1 MGREGGRE
9 VPCPQGRAEKP
20 VLDLQ
25 PDEGRIRQCRELSG
39 GPCSNLGSGRGGW
52 DRVSTQGGF
61 HMTWAAPQ
69 GKEACCCL
77 GRGVWGSLGLPAI
90 AQTPSLEGLASA
102 GLGPLPVG
110 LDQKGLDWGHWAGPL
125 SATPRG

>member
-1 MGREGGRE
+1 MG
-9 VPCPQGRAEKP
+9 QS
-20 VLDLQ
+20 Q
-25 PDEGRIRQCRELSG
+25 HT
-39 GPCSNLGSGRGGW
+39 GRGSH
-52 DRVSTQGGF
+52 DL
-61 HMTWAAPQ
+61 AAPQ

-77 GRGVWGSLGLPAI
+77 GRGVWGSLGLLAI

-125 SATPRG
+125 SATPPG